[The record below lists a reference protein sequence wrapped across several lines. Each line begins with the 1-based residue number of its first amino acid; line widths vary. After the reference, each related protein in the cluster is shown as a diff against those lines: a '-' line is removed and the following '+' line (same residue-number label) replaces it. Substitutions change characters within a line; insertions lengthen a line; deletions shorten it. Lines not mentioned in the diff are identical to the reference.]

1 MAGPFAPT
9 AGGLSVRL
17 RLTPGGR
24 ANRIEGVIPD
34 ADGGRV
40 LKAQVTAAPE
50 KGKANQALVKM
61 LAKEWGIAKSG
72 IEVVQGQTA
81 RNKTLLIRGD
91 GAALAEA
98 MTNWCK
104 TKGWSFND

>member
-17 RLTPGGR
+17 RLTPSGR
-24 ANRIEGVIPD
+24 ANRIDGVAAE
-34 ADGGRV
+34 ADGASHF
-40 LKAQVTAAPE
+40 KAQVTAAPE

-61 LAKEWGIAKSG
+61 LAKEWGVAKSD

-91 GAALAEA
+91 GRALAET
-98 MTNWCK
+98 MTAWCI

>member
-1 MAGPFAPT
+1 MAGPFAPA

-24 ANRIEGVIPD
+24 ANRIDGVAADAGGIPHF
-34 ADGGRV
+34 
-40 LKAQVTAAPE
+40 KAQVTAAPE

-61 LAKEWGIAKSG
+61 LAKEWGVAKSD

-91 GAALAEA
+91 GRALAET
-98 MTNWCK
+98 MTDWCI